1 MSPVVRS
8 EDNLGLLPR
17 SSKQHYLALASVFL
31 VLDMRILPSLNG
43 LKAFE
48 SAARTG
54 SFVLAA
60 EELNVSPAAIS
71 RLVRLLEERL
81 GIIFFERGA
90 NRLTLTP
97 AGRRYQLGLTPLLD
111 GIASLTQQMIAAP
124 KPGVLTVGVGPTF
137 AVRWLIPR
145 LGQFR
150 NEQPNVDV
158 RITMG
163 GAAADFAEDWT
174 CGVKLGD
181 GNWPGL
187 VAEPLFEADILPVC
201 APVLAK
207 RLRKTSDLKSDHLL
221 RVTHSPQDWPRW
233 LKAAGVKDA
242 SAQGPEFG
250 FYGQALQAAVDGVG
264 IAMGIRPYIDD
275 DLAAGRLVAPFKKS
289 VPKGLRWYLIYRETR
304 RGEEEFDAFRDWI
317 MQAAHVKARP

>member
-1 MSPVVRS
+1 MSPVFS
-8 EDNLGLLPR
+8 CDPNLSHLPHR
-17 SSKQHYLALASVFL
+17 GKQHYLALASAFL
-31 VLDMRILPSLNG
+31 VLKMRALPSLNG

-54 SFVLAA
+54 SFSLAA

-81 GIIFFERGA
+81 GLMFFERGA

-111 GIASLTQQMIAAP
+111 GIASLTQQIVAAP

-150 NEQPNVDV
+150 DEQPNIDV

-181 GNWPGL
+181 GKWPGL
-187 VAEPLFEADILPVC
+187 IAEPLFEADILPVC
-201 APVLAK
+201 ATSFAK
-207 RLRKTSDLKSDHLL
+207 RLRKASDLKSDHLL

-233 LKAAGVKDA
+233 LKAAHVKNI

-264 IAMGIRPYIDD
+264 VAMGIRPYIDD
-275 DLAAGRLVAPFKKS
+275 DLAAGRLIAPFKKS

-304 RGEEEFDAFRDWI
+304 RGDDEFDAFRNWI
-317 MQAAHVKARP
+317 MQAARNTTRP